1 MPAFALDPHDGH
13 RQHPN
18 ALESEETTVMRDLL
32 GDGQRRFHRGTLQAE
47 T

>member
-1 MPAFALDPHDGH
+1 MPAFALDPHDGN

-18 ALESEETTVMRDLL
+18 ALQSKETTVLRDLL
-32 GDGQRRFHRGTLQAE
+32 GHEEARFHRGNLQPE